1 MLVALAF
8 GDLVLD
14 ARQLRVGL
22 RQRVLEALD
31 LGVDR
36 VGRDA
41 PLVDIDTAAEDVRDA
56 DGDAGRGAYTGEP
69 FHVSRAPPSRG
80 GSRQA

>member
-1 MLVALAF
+1 VHVRQHQAVRLEDPVLVLVALAL

-14 ARQLRVGL
+14 ARELRVGL

-41 PLVDIDTAAEDVRDA
+41 PLVDIDAAAEDVRDA
-56 DGDAGRGAYTGEP
+56 DGDAG
-69 FHVSRAPPSRG
+69 
-80 GSRQA
+80 